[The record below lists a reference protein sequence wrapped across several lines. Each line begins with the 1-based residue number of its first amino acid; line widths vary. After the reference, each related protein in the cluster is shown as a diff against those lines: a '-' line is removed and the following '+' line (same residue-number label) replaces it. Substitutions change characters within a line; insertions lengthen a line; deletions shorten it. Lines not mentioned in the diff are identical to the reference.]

1 MLEEVKSEPIVGEFA
16 METDHQCSRSHIVSL
31 LRGAF
36 ACPTIA
42 TLAESGIV
50 DRMLEAPFGL
60 EDFPTVQNA
69 GVLLAMFS
77 YLQALGL
84 LVKVTEA
91 KFELTKQGRTTM
103 RRSGAFLLLASYREY
118 FENLSGLLAG
128 KKLNLSVNRRQNV
141 EGTGSLHSRKFFPVV
156 WEMFQRVSPCCLI
169 DIGCGD
175 GQFLEH
181 ACREWPEL
189 RIAAVDLSP
198 VAVEATV
205 ARLRRLGRS
214 EVVGIVQNGAQIDQ
228 WIRQVP
234 EVIKSSKS
242 LVLSMWFVAHEF
254 SQGDPRAIGRFLV
267 QLNLMLPNAEIVL
280 GEITSLPPSLLA
292 EHHATSIMPE
302 MLLFHALSRQGVL
315 SWENWREILE
325 EIPYT
330 IAAEHHFDVL
340 RTTGGQSV
348 PSSFVWHLKPRFS
361 EKAVASSGFGRAQN
375 EDLLNLGEGTTY
387 PEYDRSQ
394 TQSGCVR
401 TVGGET

>member
-1 MLEEVKSEPIVGEFA
+1 VVGGIKMLEDVKSEPIVGKFA
-16 METDHQCSRSHIVSL
+16 METDHQCSRSQLVSL

-42 TLAESGIV
+42 TLAESGILG
-50 DRMLEAPFGL
+50 RMLEAPFGL
-60 EDFPTVQNA
+60 EDFPTVQNT
-69 GVLLAMFS
+69 GVLLAIFS

-84 LVKVTEA
+84 LVKVTKA

-118 FENLSGLLAG
+118 FENLPRLLAG
-128 KKLNLSVNRRQNV
+128 QKQNVSVNRRQNV

-156 WEMFQRVSPCCLI
+156 WEMFQTVFPGCLI

-181 ACREWPEL
+181 ACHQWPEL

-214 EVVGIVQNGAQIDQ
+214 EVVGIVQDGAQIDQ

-254 SQGDPRAIGRFLV
+254 SQGDPKVIERFLV
-267 QLNLMLPNAEIVL
+267 QLNLMLPNAEIIL
-280 GEITSLPPSLLA
+280 GEITAVPPSLLA
-292 EHHATSIMPE
+292 EHHAISIMPE
-302 MLLFHALSRQGVL
+302 MLLFHALSPQGVL

-330 IAAEHHFDVL
+330 IAAEHHFDIL

-348 PSSFVWHLKPRFS
+348 PSSFVWHLKPRLR
-361 EKAVASSGFGRAQN
+361 KAVPSSGFGRAQRN
-375 EDLLNLGEGTTY
+375 DLLNLGEGNG
-387 PEYDRSQ
+387 RLSI
-394 TQSGCVR
+394 
-401 TVGGET
+401 